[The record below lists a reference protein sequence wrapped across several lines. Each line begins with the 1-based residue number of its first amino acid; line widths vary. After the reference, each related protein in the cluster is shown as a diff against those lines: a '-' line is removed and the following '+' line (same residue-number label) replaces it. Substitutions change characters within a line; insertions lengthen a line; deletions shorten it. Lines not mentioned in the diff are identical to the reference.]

1 MKPTPASRSCRR
13 CGFTLVEVIVAVGM
27 VTFALVTVVA
37 LLPSGLKSHQFATD
51 QARNV
56 QVLNDLAR
64 AVSGVHRKESDPT
77 KFEFLPPLDAVTIG
91 SVTTDLWLH
100 ADGTVSST
108 KPQQRDIR
116 GAVHIEQLRY
126 LVTDSLTV
134 SISVAWPGTA
144 TFDGKIGRE
153 TWSKGGKWTKNEGS
167 VSTLQF
173 ITLPD

>member
-1 MKPTPASRSCRR
+1 MKPTLTSRSYRR
-13 CGFTLVEVIVAVGM
+13 CGFTLVEVVVAVGM

-64 AVSGVHRKESDPT
+64 AVKGVHKDGAGNR
-77 KFEFLPPLDAVTIG
+77 FLPPLESVSVG
-91 SVTTDLWLH
+91 SGTTNLWLY
-100 ADGTVSST
+100 ADGTVSPT
-108 KPQQRDIR
+108 KPQQRDLR
-116 GAVHIEQLRY
+116 GSVRIEQLASPVAGT
-126 LVTDSLTV
+126 LPV

-144 TFDGKIGRE
+144 IYQ
-153 TWSKGGKWTKNEGS
+153 SGKWTKSEGS

-173 ITLPD
+173 ITLPE

>member
-64 AVSGVHRKESDPT
+64 AVKGVHRKESDPT
-77 KFEFLPPLDAVTIG
+77 KFEFLPPLESVSVG
-91 SVTTDLWLH
+91 SGTSNLWLY

-108 KPQQRDIR
+108 KPQQRDLR
-116 GAVHIEQLRY
+116 GAVRIEQLSSPVAGT
-126 LVTDSLTV
+126 LPV

-144 TFDGKIGRE
+144 TYQ
-153 TWSKGGKWTKNEGS
+153 GGKWTKHEGS

>member
-1 MKPTPASRSCRR
+1 MKATPASRSCRR
-13 CGFTLVEVIVAVGM
+13 GGFTLVEVIVAVGM

-64 AVSGVHRKESDPT
+64 AVKGVHKEGT
-77 KFEFLPPLDAVTIG
+77 GNRFLPPLESVSVG
-91 SVTTDLWLH
+91 SGTSNLWLH
-100 ADGTVSST
+100 ADGTVSTT
-108 KPQQRDIR
+108 KPQQRDLR
-116 GAVHIEQLRY
+116 GAVRIEQLASP
-126 LVTDSLTV
+126 VTGTLPV

-144 TFDGKIGRE
+144 TYQ
-153 TWSKGGKWTKNEGS
+153 GGKWTKHEGS

-173 ITLPD
+173 ITLPE

>member
-13 CGFTLVEVIVAVGM
+13 YGFTLVEVIVAVGM

-64 AVSGVHRKESDPT
+64 AVKGVHTEGAGNK
-77 KFEFLPPLDAVTIG
+77 FLPPLESVPVG
-91 SVTTDLWLH
+91 SGTSKTSNDLWLH
-100 ADGTVSST
+100 ADGTVSTT
-108 KPQQRDIR
+108 KPQQRELR
-116 GAVHIEQLRY
+116 GAVRIEQLASP
-126 LVTDSLTV
+126 VTGTLPV

-144 TFDGKIGRE
+144 TYQA
-153 TWSKGGKWTKNEGS
+153 GKWTKHEGS

-173 ITLPD
+173 ITLPE

>member
-1 MKPTPASRSCRR
+1 MKPIPASRSCRR

-64 AVSGVHRKESDPT
+64 AVKGVHKEGAGNR
-77 KFEFLPPLDAVTIG
+77 FLPPLESVSVG
-91 SVTTDLWLH
+91 SGTSNLWLY

-108 KPQQRDIR
+108 KPQQRDLR
-116 GAVHIEQLRY
+116 GAVRIEQLSSPVAGT
-126 LVTDSLTV
+126 LPV

-144 TFDGKIGRE
+144 TYQ
-153 TWSKGGKWTKNEGS
+153 GGKWTKHEGS